1 MRIAPAREAA
11 LAFLHRD
18 RWLRGDWDE
27 LVAAALT
34 RPSLADPRDRRLFS
48 QLVAGAVRLRG
59 RLDARLAR
67 LTERDDLDD
76 AVRTALRLA
85 LYQLDE
91 MDRLPAHAVVGESV
105 EWVKR
110 RRGPRLAGWVNARL
124 RRFLAEGLPGADPD
138 PAADPAAYA
147 RDVLSFPGWLAR
159 RWIGELGAE
168 RALAVMAAL
177 DERRGTC
184 FRWRAGRPG
193 LAAFLAGLADAGAVV
208 ERPEGLPLAFR
219 VRGAWPPALREAL
232 ARGDLS
238 VQDETAQRVGRLW
251 AGPALAAAG
260 DGTAEEAGAVAA
272 DEAGAADAVPAA
284 APRGG
289 EPAGLWADLCA
300 APGGKCCQL
309 AELAAGRARV
319 DILALDV
326 SANRLEKVV
335 ANRERLGLNRLRVE
349 AADLAAR
356 PAEPAVAVL
365 LDAPCTALGVLADN
379 PDARRQR
386 APEQIP
392 ALAARQRA
400 LLDAAAAWVAPGGRL
415 IYSVCTLTPEET
427 TARRRDFLD
436 RHPAFRSD
444 PVGPGE
450 APARLVTAD
459 GELMVWPER
468 GGGQGGYAARFV
480 REES

>member
-18 RWLRGDWDE
+18 RWLGGDWDS
-27 LVAAALT
+27 LVAAALA
-34 RPSLADPRDRRLFS
+34 RPALRDPRDRRLFS

-67 LTERDDLDD
+67 LAGREDLDD

-85 LYQLDE
+85 LFQLEE

-124 RRFLAEGLPGADPD
+124 RRYLAEGLPGTDPD

-147 RDVLSFPGWLAR
+147 RDVLSFPDWLAR
-159 RWIGELGAE
+159 RWLAELGTE
-168 RALAVMAAL
+168 RALAVMVAL
-177 DERRGTC
+177 NERQGTC
-184 FRWRAGRPG
+184 FRWHAARPG
-193 LAAFLAGLADAGAVV
+193 RDAFLAALAAAGAEV
-208 ERPEGLPLAFR
+208 ERPAGLPLAFR
-219 VRGAWPPALREAL
+219 VRGAWPAALREAM

-251 AGPALAAAG
+251 AGPVLAAGAG
-260 DGTAEEAGAVAA
+260 EVADPGVAGAVARDA
-272 DEAGAADAVPAA
+272 ESVAGAA
-284 APRGG
+284 
-289 EPAGLWADLCA
+289 AGLWADLCA
-300 APGGKCCQL
+300 APGGKCCQV
-309 AELAAGRARV
+309 AELAAGRPAV
-319 DILALDV
+319 AFLALDA
-326 SANRLEKVV
+326 SERRLEKVV
-335 ANRERLGLNRLRVE
+335 ANRDRLGLNRLRVE
-349 AADLAAR
+349 VGDLAAR
-356 PAEPAVAVL
+356 PPEPAAAVL

-379 PDARRQR
+379 PDARWRR
-386 APEQIP
+386 TPDQIP
-392 ALAARQRA
+392 ALAARQRD

-415 IYSVCTLTPEET
+415 VYSVCTLTPEET
-427 TARRRDFLD
+427 TARRRDFLS
-436 RHPAFRSD
+436 RHPAFRPD

-450 APARLVTAD
+450 APARLITAD

-480 REES
+480 REEA